1 MAKAMPPRKPP
12 ALLSAADFRT
22 VVRLAPLVAID
33 LIIRNPRGEVLL
45 GLRNN
50 EPAKGVYF
58 VPGGIVLKNE
68 RLAEAFARI
77 LKRETNLDAAIEAA
91 RLMGAYEH
99 FYDANSFGDPAFGT
113 HYVVLAHEMKVSD
126 AATIRADTQH
136 GELRFW
142 SEPKLLASDRVHEN
156 TKAYFR

>member
-1 MAKAMPPRKPP
+1 MRPAKPP
-12 ALLSAADFRT
+12 ALLSAADFHT

-33 LIIRNPRGEVLL
+33 FIIRNPRREVLL

-50 EPAKGVYF
+50 EPAKGVHF

-68 RLAEAFARI
+68 RLADAFARI
-77 LKRETNLDAAIEAA
+77 LKRETSLDATIADA
-91 RLMGAYEH
+91 RLLGAYEH
-99 FYDANSFGDPAFGT
+99 FYDANRFGDPGFGT
-113 HYVVLAHEMKVSD
+113 HYVVLGHELTIGD
-126 AATIRADTQH
+126 AAKVEADAQH

-142 SEPKLLASDRVHEN
+142 SERDLLASDRVHEN